1 MADLS
6 ALDGEAEV
14 VSETE
19 PIPTLVTEEGT
30 FDCFYRFSLIEG
42 IDNQQVQLIVIAA
55 VDGRFVVAA
64 PLTAW
69 NRAQAKRLLRPQTL
83 SKASI
88 VELSSVKPDAREEEL
103 AQTMRVWIGYLNP
116 VLNSEVEVQD
126 LDTIP
131 GADVS
136 FSSGDAKNVI
146 PYAGSLFAAA
156 NDHFAFYTAESE
168 VAPQVGG
175 DAGSLDLPARV
186 GRLETTLEDVA
197 MNVQSL
203 LSTLTPEVP
212 EPKRLSAL
220 RKKPKETAPKGLHVS
235 YPSLEPSVAAAASSA
250 GVGSATMDEMKKMLA
265 SAPVGKKYVEP
276 RAKSKPKMS
285 AAAVLSESE
294 EEQEAEGCG
303 VDQDGPPSLETAVS
317 QLAGILKLMTED
329 KLKKSKAGKV
339 EAALD
344 AAGGSGGVEGVSIG
358 SGKRA
363 AAARRALRQ
372 ALIDCPEEISSLVER
387 LMMEDLLSRTVAPG
401 MPHPQLC
408 ARAWVEH
415 RSRIG
420 AYKVSAFSSWAAA
433 GILDDLMAGNHQ
445 GARARAA
452 LLLLQLDQ
460 AAIDKG
466 SWTLA
471 GELSLETAPPLAS
484 LSQHV
489 GPAIHEGESPYSRLL
504 DARWAEIALAHLRD
518 TEDYLNKRRGL
529 NKKQPGVEEEVKPKL
544 KPKAKPRSGAESS
557 QDA

>member
-14 VSETE
+14 ESETE
-19 PIPTLVTEEGT
+19 PIPTLVTEEGS

-55 VDGRFVVAA
+55 VDGRLVVAA

-103 AQTMRVWIGYLNP
+103 SQTMRVWIGYLNP
-116 VLNSEVEVQD
+116 VMNSEVEVQD

-131 GADVS
+131 GADVA
-136 FSSGDAKNVI
+136 FSSGDARNVI

-168 VAPQVGG
+168 AAPQDAGG
-175 DAGSLDLPARV
+175 AGSLDLPARV
-186 GRLETTLEDVA
+186 GRLETTLEGMAV
-197 MNVQSL
+197 NVQTL
-203 LSTLTPEVP
+203 LSTLAPEAP
-212 EPKRLSAL
+212 EPKRSSAL
-220 RKKPKETAPKGLHVS
+220 RKKAKDAMGSGPHVS
-235 YPSLEPSVAAAASSA
+235 FPSLEPSVAAAASSA
-250 GVGSATMDEMKKMLA
+250 GVGATTMDEMKKMLA
-265 SAPVGKKYVEP
+265 SVPSGKKYMEP
-276 RAKSKPKMS
+276 RAKPKGKAS
-285 AAAVLSESE
+285 AAAELSESE
-294 EEQEAEGCG
+294 EEQAEEGSG
-303 VDQDGPPSLETAVS
+303 SPQDGPPTLETAVS

-329 KLKKSKAGKV
+329 KMKKAKAGKV

-344 AAGGSGGVEGVSIG
+344 AVAGSGGVEGVSIG

-415 RSRIG
+415 RSKIG
-420 AYKVSAFSSWAAA
+420 AYKVSAFSSWSAA

-452 LLLLQLDQ
+452 FC
-460 AAIDKG
+460 
-466 SWTLA
+466 S
-471 GELSLETAPPLAS
+471 
-484 LSQHV
+484 
-489 GPAIHEGESPYSRLL
+489 
-504 DARWAEIALAHLRD
+504 
-518 TEDYLNKRRGL
+518 
-529 NKKQPGVEEEVKPKL
+529 
-544 KPKAKPRSGAESS
+544 
-557 QDA
+557 